1 MSYTVAH
8 KARVCRLY
16 RRAIKTLMDWVVDRE
31 VLSKQAIL
39 VRNQIETNKH
49 EPNIAIAEE
58 LLKVISRYLHF
69 SVSSSEQAA
78 EAKLKKHAHPDPY
91 VLPEMP
97 GGSKYQRNLP
107 VPHEILEQPYV
118 KH

>member
-31 VLSKQAIL
+31 VLSEQAIQ
-39 VRNQIETNKH
+39 VRNQIERHRH
-49 EPNIAIAEE
+49 EPNIAYAED
-58 LLKVISRYLHF
+58 LLK
-69 SVSSSEQAA
+69 AG
-78 EAKLKKHAHPDPY
+78 EARLKKYAHPDPY
-91 VLPEMP
+91 ILPEMP
-97 GGSKYQRNLP
+97 GGTKWQRNLP
-107 VPHEILEQPYV
+107 VPHEIWDQPYV